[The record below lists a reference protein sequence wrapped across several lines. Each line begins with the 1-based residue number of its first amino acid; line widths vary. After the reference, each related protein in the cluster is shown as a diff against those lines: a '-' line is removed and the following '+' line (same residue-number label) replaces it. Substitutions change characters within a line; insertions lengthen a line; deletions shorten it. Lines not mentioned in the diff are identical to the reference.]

1 MKNEYENYQESS
13 RNYDKTRVP
22 VGVEILLECFAST
35 PRLLQE
41 QTILDAGCGTGIYI
55 EALKG
60 KVGRLYG
67 LELNEGM
74 LERARKKF
82 KNEPTIWLHLGSIL
96 ELPYERDT
104 LDAMM
109 CNQVLHHLGTEK
121 SAQENFPQVR
131 RLLVE
136 AYRVLRP
143 QGVLVISTS
152 SHPQLHDGFWW
163 ADLIPAAVNRMSA
176 RFPTLKHLASML
188 EEAGFSFVGNI
199 VPLDSVLQGEHY
211 LDPEGPLNKSYRDG
225 DSTWSLAT
233 KEELE
238 QAFERL
244 RKMNQDGII
253 SNYLESRERLRHKIG
268 QTTFVFARKQRETG
282 LLHTCG

>member
-1 MKNEYENYQESS
+1 MKNEYEDYQESS
-13 RNYDKTRVP
+13 RNYDNTRVP
-22 VGVEILLECFAST
+22 IGLEILLGCFVST

-41 QTILDAGCGTGIYI
+41 QTILDAGCGTGNYI

-74 LERARKKF
+74 LGQARKKF
-82 KNEPTIWLHLGSIL
+82 KNEPNICLELGSIL
-96 ELPYERDT
+96 ELPYERDAF
-104 LDAMM
+104 DAVM

-121 SAQENFPQVR
+121 SEQENFPQVSR
-131 RLLVE
+131 ILAE

-143 QGVLVISTS
+143 KGVLVISTN
-152 SHPQLHDGFWW
+152 SHQQLHDGFWW
-163 ADLIPAAVNRMSA
+163 ADLIPAAVNRISV

-188 EEAGFSFVGNI
+188 EEASFSFVGNI

-211 LDPEGPLNKSYRDG
+211 LDPEGPLSESYREG

-233 KEELE
+233 EEELA
-238 QAFERL
+238 QALERL
-244 RKMNQDGII
+244 RKMNQDGSI
-253 SNYLESRERLRHKIG
+253 SDYLESRERLRHNIG
-268 QTTFVFARKQRETG
+268 QTTFVFARA
-282 LLHTCG
+282 